1 MQCKNRKGK
10 IVEDRAIIKV
20 KTWQCQ
26 RRQGNVREFKASRG
40 KVTDLARRF
49 WAYFNAF
56 LDLYKRN
63 EFVGGGDLNPESHPL
78 NTPMSTQV
86 LSSLVKAIIVKASL
100 VKSCQCNLEICKGKI
115 WTGWQGNGNH

>member
-10 IVEDRAIIKV
+10 IVEDRAIIKD

-78 NTPMSTQV
+78 NTPMTRLVKPCQRKSCQVLSRQVLSSQV
-86 LSSLVKAIIVKASL
+86 LSSLVNA
-100 VKSCQCNLEICKGKI
+100 
-115 WTGWQGNGNH
+115 T